1 VSKPAEARQE
11 LHASGSI
18 AAHPS
23 YTPQGPHGASEGVD
37 GGRVYASIAG
47 ALAVVSTKSAG
58 AVAAVPRPLASTWTS
73 ARSRGSQRTRNSAL
87 GGGTDTRPGRER
99 RRHRRGVH
107 LEIREGGFGRDA
119 VLRVPAEEQPAD
131 GVGDPGVGVHE
142 GAVEPERGVA
152 DVRRRQLQDAVHED
166 ARLAG
171 FHVPLH
177 REVVPPVDL
186 ESVSVENALF
196 VGQSVRFVLKH

>member
-1 VSKPAEARQE
+1 
-11 LHASGSI
+11 
-18 AAHPS
+18 
-23 YTPQGPHGASEGVD
+23 
-37 GGRVYASIAG
+37 VYASIAG
-47 ALAVVSTKSAG
+47 ALAAVSSKSGRRRRRAS
-58 AVAAVPRPLASTWTS
+58 AARVHLV
-73 ARSRGSQRTRNSAL
+73 ARSVQGQPEDEELGA

-99 RRHRRGVH
+99 RRHSRGVH
-107 LEIREGGFGRDA
+107 LEIREGGFGRGG
-119 VLRVPAEEQPAD
+119 VLRVPAEEQ
-131 GVGDPGVGVHE
+131 PGVGVHE

-196 VGQSVRFVLKH
+196 VGQSVRFVLKR